1 MKKLFLMMGLACLF
15 MVACN
20 NAPKQPEQTNEPV
33 AVAEEHHCPFC
44 PLKAEY
50 AKWDEM
56 DDAAKAELNQK
67 ALALFAEMDAK
78 MAECQAKGEEK
89 PCCKEGEEHKCQHEG
104 EHKCQ
109 HEGEHKCQHEMAEM
123 TEEQKAECEAKCA
136 EMKAKCEEM
145 KAAWENFENLSLDEQ
160 KDLIMGRIEF
170 MKGQKCNHEGEGEHK
185 CNHEGEGHQ
194 CQHGEGHQCQHGEG
208 HQCQHGEGHE
218 CQHGK

>member
-20 NAPKQPEQTNEPV
+20 NAPKQQEPTNEPETATV
-33 AVAEEHHCPFC
+33 EEHHCPFC

-67 ALALFAEMDAK
+67 AYALFAEMDAK
-78 MAECQAKGEEK
+78 MAECEAKGEGK
-89 PCCKEGEEHKCQHEG
+89 PCCKEGEEHKCQHEGEQKCQHEG

-109 HEGEHKCQHEMAEM
+109 HEGEHKCQHEMPEM
-123 TEEQKAECEAKCA
+123 TEEQKKECEAKCA
-136 EMKAKCEEM
+136 EMKTKCEEM
-145 KAAWENFENLSLDEQ
+145 KAAWTNFENLSLDEQ

-170 MKGQKCNHEGEGEHK
+170 MKGPQCHHEGEGHECH
-185 CNHEGEGHQ
+185 HEGEGHQ
-194 CQHGEGHQCQHGEG
+194 CQHGEGHQCDHA
-208 HQCQHGEGHE
+208 
-218 CQHGK
+218 K

>member
-1 MKKLFLMMGLACLF
+1 MKKLFLMLGLACLF

-20 NAPKQPEQTNEPV
+20 NAPKQQPQEEPQQEVV
-33 AVAEEHHCPFC
+33 APEEHHCPFC

-56 DDAAKAELNQK
+56 DETAKAELNKK
-67 ALALFAEMDAK
+67 AFDLFAQMDAEMEAK
-78 MAECQAKGEEK
+78 KAECEANGE
-89 PCCKEGEEHKCQHEG
+89 Q
-104 EHKCQ
+104 
-109 HEGEHKCQHEMAEM
+109 KCQHEMAEM

-145 KAAWENFENLSLDEQ
+145 KAQWANFENMTLDEQ
-160 KDLIMGRIEF
+160 KDLVLGRIAA
-170 MKGQKCNHEGEGEHK
+170 MGMDQCK
-185 CNHEGEGHQ
+185 HEGEGHQ
-194 CQHGEGHQCQHGEG
+194 CQHEGEEG